1 MNLSIRHFLVLPIV
15 ATLAACAANRPAPVS
30 DARPATPITS
40 TRPDTTSAV
49 KPSSAAVPVEIVK
62 QHIIQKGDTLISVA
76 LANGLDYRELA
87 AWNNIVNPN
96 IIKLG
101 EVLRL
106 TPPGSSMVALP
117 SAAAEQVQPGTAVA
131 TPLIITPAP
140 SATSQAN
147 TEKMKTEPKAVTVP
161 YTDQAYAKLS
171 TDAAA
176 ASASSAVASAAAP
189 AAQVAATPT
198 APPAIATTPA
208 SVPANDDVDW
218 AWPIQPVP
226 KGKIVA
232 MFTEANKGVD
242 ISGTKGTAILAS
254 SPGKVVYSGAGLRGY
269 GRLVIIKHNATWLSA
284 YAHNEKILVA
294 EGEEVKKGQKIAE
307 MGSSDA
313 DQVKLHFEIRRQG
326 KPVDPL
332 KFLPN

>member
-1 MNLSIRHFLVLPIV
+1 MSLSIRHFLVLPIV

-30 DARPATPITS
+30 DARPASAIASAQT
-40 TRPDTTSAV
+40 DTTSVV
-49 KPSSAAVPVEIVK
+49 KPAPAVEAVK

-96 IIKLG
+96 LIKLG

-106 TPPGSSMVALP
+106 APPGSVVAGSP
-117 SAAAEQVQPGTAVA
+117 SAAAEQAQPGAPVA
-131 TPLIITPAP
+131 TPLIIAPVP
-140 SATSQAN
+140 SATPLAN
-147 TEKMKTEPKAVTVP
+147 TEKLKTEPKAVTVP
-161 YTDQAYAKLS
+161 YTDQAYTKLS
-171 TDAAA
+171 ADAVAAA
-176 ASASSAVASAAAP
+176 AATASAAAAP
-189 AAQVAATPT
+189 VLATPT
-198 APPAIATTPA
+198 ATPA
-208 SVPANDDVDW
+208 TASAPASAPANDDVDW

-226 KGKIVA
+226 KGKIIA
-232 MFTEANKGVD
+232 NFTDANKGVD

-254 SPGKVVYSGAGLRGY
+254 SAGKVVYSGAGLRGY

-294 EGEEVKKGQKIAE
+294 EGEEVKKGQKVAE

-313 DQVKLHFEIRRQG
+313 DQVKLHFEIRKQG
-326 KPVDPL
+326 KPVDPM